1 MVRFASCAPQPALT
15 PCPKTQRCGCP
26 RRATDGVGSALYQYF
41 FYLGFGK
48 RKINERVT
56 SVRDASGSVKLVKR
70 CVRASC
76 SSGERLSRSARKAAR
91 TLSIE
96 AKSLVAIQV

>member
-1 MVRFASCAPQPALT
+1 MNHFSGFAALIRSWLY
-15 PCPKTQRCGCP
+15 KCP
-26 RRATDGVGSALYQYF
+26 RRAIDGVGSALYRYL
-41 FYLGFGK
+41 FYLGFG
-48 RKINERVT
+48 RWKIKERTT
-56 SVRDASGSVKLVKR
+56 SVREASGSVKLVKR
-70 CVRASC
+70 CVMASC